1 MLDGLLN
8 NLLENDIETH
18 ENIRKLA
25 PGPGNYCMN
34 RFRLSHLYFKTKNC
48 KLIVIDLAIQQ
59 IEITANLDPVGDAY
73 GKIIIKFFSLI

>member
-25 PGPGNYCMN
+25 PGPANDCMN
-34 RFRLSHLYFKTKNC
+34 GFLLNHLYLKKNC
-48 KLIVIDLAIQQ
+48 KLIVIDLSKQQ
-59 IEITANLDPVGDAY
+59 ILDT
-73 GKIIIKFFSLI
+73 

>member
-34 RFRLSHLYFKTKNC
+34 GFRLSHLYFKTKNC
-48 KLIVIDLAIQQ
+48 KLIVIDLAI
-59 IEITANLDPVGDAY
+59 
-73 GKIIIKFFSLI
+73 

>member
-25 PGPGNYCMN
+25 PGPGNDYMN
-34 RFRLSHLYFKTKNC
+34 GFLLNHLYFKTKNC
-48 KLIVIDLAIQQ
+48 KLIVIDLAKQQ

-73 GKIIIKFFSLI
+73 RKIIKFFSSI